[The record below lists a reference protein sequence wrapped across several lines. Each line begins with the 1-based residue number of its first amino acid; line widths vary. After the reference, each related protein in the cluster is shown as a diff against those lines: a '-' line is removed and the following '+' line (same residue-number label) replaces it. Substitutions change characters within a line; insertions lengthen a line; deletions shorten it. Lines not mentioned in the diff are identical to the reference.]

1 MDKKFNQF
9 FVYRDCEN
17 SKSQLEILLKNKIQ
31 KEQCLYCLY
40 NDFYISLRMKRKIH
54 VDKKIELENLTDAY
68 DLKCQLNFIAG
79 YDPKFQVEKKKP

>member
-31 KEQCLYCLY
+31 KE
-40 NDFYISLRMKRKIH
+40 
-54 VDKKIELENLTDAY
+54 
-68 DLKCQLNFIAG
+68 
-79 YDPKFQVEKKKP
+79 